1 MTSPLVPDLEA
12 LKPWLDRLEANEG
25 SVVLIALESFQ
36 TRNDCRCTVGWF
48 NADEKKA
55 LRSALIK
62 CRKKREAARPFYC
75 VKLPCHPTRHKN
87 GCTQTRDCKRKPRA
101 EVSQGESM
109 LPTVTR

>member
-36 TRNDCRCTVGWF
+36 TRNDCRCTIGWF

-62 CRKKREAARPFYC
+62 CRKKREARAQEARGDLATNGEGKGTADARPRRQHDGN
-75 VKLPCHPTRHKN
+75 LATP
-87 GCTQTRDCKRKPRA
+87 
-101 EVSQGESM
+101 
-109 LPTVTR
+109 